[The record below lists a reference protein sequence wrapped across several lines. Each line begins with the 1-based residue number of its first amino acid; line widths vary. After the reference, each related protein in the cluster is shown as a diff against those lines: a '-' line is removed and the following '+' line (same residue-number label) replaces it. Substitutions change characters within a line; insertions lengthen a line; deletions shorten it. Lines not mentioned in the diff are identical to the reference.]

1 MWFMLHNWMSQQ
13 LTEAAQPRVWVLL
26 NHRAGENAQVVALA
40 EALGWPFQIKRF
52 TYRKHVP
59 YLLLGA
65 SVAGICAD
73 QSDSLS
79 APWPDLIISAS
90 SRNEPICRWIQKQAA
105 KSGKRVRLVHIGR
118 PWNPIERFDLVITTP
133 QYRLPQ
139 RPNVLHNSTTL
150 HRVTPARLAGE
161 GRKWRAHLAHLPR
174 PYIAVMIGGSSGPYV
189 MDKKAAR
196 LLARQAGAL
205 AEKVGGSLLV
215 TTSARTPEGVME
227 AFAEEV
233 RVPAHLF
240 SWSRECRENPY
251 YGYLAL
257 ADQIVVTSDTVSML
271 TEACATRKP
280 VHIFDLGQVSRG
292 WKGWSGDRLRSIV
305 YRLGMKYA
313 PKRLTRDLSLVHR
326 RMIAEGRA
334 VWLGQP
340 FPPGPVDEFSADM
353 NRAVRRVRALC
364 QEYPRQTSELTTGLF
379 ELSRQFQT

>member
-13 LTEAAQPRVWVLL
+13 LAEAATPRVWVLL

-40 EALGWPFQIKRF
+40 EALGWPFEIKRF

-65 SVAGICAD
+65 SLAGIRVD
-73 QSDSLS
+73 ESDSLS
-79 APWPDLIISAS
+79 PPWPDLIISAS

-105 KSGKRVRLVHIGR
+105 KSGKEVRLVHIGR
-118 PWNPIERFDLVITTP
+118 PWNPIARFDLVITTP

-150 HRVTPARLAGE
+150 HRVTRGRLVQE
-161 GRKWRAHLAHLPR
+161 GKKWRAHLAHLPR
-174 PYIAVMIGGSSGPYV
+174 PYVAVMIGGSSGPYV
-189 MDKKAAR
+189 MDQKAAR
-196 LLARQAGAL
+196 LLARQANAL
-205 AEKVGGSLLV
+205 AKQVGGALLV

-227 AFAEEV
+227 AFAEEIQ
-233 RVPAHLF
+233 VPAHLF
-240 SWSRECRENPY
+240 SWSQESSENPY

-257 ADQIVVTSDTVSML
+257 ADQIIVTSDTVSML

-280 VHIFDLGQVSRG
+280 VHIFDLGRVSRG
-292 WKGWSGDRLRSIV
+292 WKGWSKDRLRSII

-326 RMIAEGRA
+326 RMIADGRA

-340 FPPGPVDEFSADM
+340 FPPGPVGDFSADM
-353 NRAVRRVRALC
+353 NRAVRCVR
-364 QEYPRQTSELTTGLF
+364 GLF
-379 ELSRQFQT
+379 QEQPQVTPGLVGDFLGLTRQFQT